1 MKTYQATSDFSG
13 VYHERTGDFGRWVP
27 GSADLAPSVDF
38 TKNNTVPAHQVVYL
52 SAITLNVNTY
62 EVPVHSVNLASF

>member
-27 GSADLAPSVDF
+27 GSADLAPSFDV
-38 TKNNTVPAHQVVYL
+38 TKNNTVLAHQVVYL
-52 SAITLNVNTY
+52 SAITLSVKAY
-62 EVPVHSVNLASF
+62 EVPVQALNLESF